1 MKVGVVDYEAGNLRS
16 VETVLKHLGADYII
30 SNNPEI
36 LMNSDKVIFP
46 GVGEASSSMS
56 VLKRDSL
63 DDFLR
68 NFAATGKLIL
78 GICIGCQIILDRSE
92 EGPTECLSLIPGNV
106 VSFKKESGLK
116 IPQIGWNN
124 VSYEKDHFLFKD
136 IPQDSSFYF
145 VHSFYPEVEDKYT
158 IGKTEYGTVFSSAM
172 AKDNISAVQFHP
184 EKSGRH
190 GIKLIDNFLKE
201 VI

>member
-30 SNNPEI
+30 SNNPD
-36 LMNSDKVIFP
+36 LLFKSDKIIFP
-46 GVGEASSSMS
+46 GVGEASSAMS

-63 DDFLR
+63 DEFIKSYALS
-68 NFAATGKLIL
+68 GKLIL
-78 GICIGCQIILDRSE
+78 GICLGCHIILDKSE
-92 EGPTECLSLIPGNV
+92 EGNTGCLSLIPGNV
-106 VSFKKESGLK
+106 VSFKKEAGLK

-124 VSYEKDHFLFKD
+124 VSSEKDHFLFKG
-136 IPQDSSFYF
+136 IPRDSSFYF
-145 VHSFYPEVEDKYT
+145 VHSYYPEVEDVYS
-158 IGKTEYGTVFSSAM
+158 IGKTDYGTVFSSAV

-201 VI
+201 DN

>member
-30 SNNPEI
+30 SNDPDE
-36 LMNSDKVIFP
+36 LYKSDKVIFP

-63 DDFLR
+63 DDFLVKYSE
-68 NFAATGKLIL
+68 TGKLLL
-78 GICIGCQIILDRSE
+78 GICIGCQIVLDRSE
-92 EGPTECLSLIPGNV
+92 EGPTECLSMIPGQV
-106 VSFKKESGLK
+106 VSFKKETGLK
-116 IPQIGWNN
+116 IPQIGWNSVESVN
-124 VSYEKDHFLFKD
+124 NHFLFKG
-136 IPQDSSFYF
+136 IPQGSSFYF
-145 VHSFYPEVEDKYT
+145 VHSYYPEVEEKYT
-158 IGKTEYGTVFSSAM
+158 IGKTDYGVTFSSAFC
-172 AKDNISAVQFHP
+172 KDNISAVQFHP

-201 VI
+201 GN

>member
-30 SNNPEI
+30 SNNPDV
-36 LMNSDKVIFP
+36 LFKSDKIIFP
-46 GVGEASSSMS
+46 GVGEASSAMS

-63 DDFLR
+63 DEFIKSYALS
-68 NFAATGKLIL
+68 GKPIL
-78 GICIGCQIILDRSE
+78 GICIGCQIILDKSE
-92 EGPTECLSLIPGNV
+92 EGPTKCLSLIPGNV

-124 VSYEKDHFLFKD
+124 VTYKKDHFLFKG

-145 VHSFYPEVEDKYT
+145 VHSYYPEVEDIYS
-158 IGKTEYGTVFSSAM
+158 IGKTEYGTVFSSAVE
-172 AKDNISAVQFHP
+172 KNNISAVQFHP

-201 VI
+201 GN